1 MNAFR
6 DTSILVVEFQRP
18 LPDCR
23 VVLCGPSYRGGE
35 FHWSSRKDVPVR
47 LLRARGHDGPLEG
60 STSCADPGMLSWGEL
75 TGYDPFSTGYPEL
88 RATQQFSSIM
98 LAPGHGNEN
107 LQGRVVLPAGVDVR
121 FVARAMT
128 FHLPGLPSDADRLRA
143 EALDAPIFEMIIL
156 RCEGQGGGFLIFPA
170 RSLARGL
177 PSITTEVTQ
186 ILPAGGPDLTSG
198 HLYTLLWSREKTTRE
213 VELRE
218 IPIGEA
224 TAYPLPT

>member
-1 MNAFR
+1 MNTLR
-6 DTSILVVEFQRP
+6 DAPILVVGYHRP
-18 LPDCR
+18 LPEGR

-47 LLRARGHDGPLEG
+47 LLRARGQDRPLEG

-88 RATQQFSSIM
+88 RATQQFSSII

-107 LQGRVVLPAGVDVR
+107 LQGRVVLPAGEDVR
-121 FVARAMT
+121 FVARVMT

-143 EALDAPIFEMIIL
+143 EVLDAPIFEMIIL
-156 RCEGQGGGFLIFPA
+156 RCEGQGGGFIVFPA

-186 ILPAGGPDLTSG
+186 ILPADGPDLAYG
-198 HLYTLLWSREKTTRE
+198 QLYMLMWSREKKTRD